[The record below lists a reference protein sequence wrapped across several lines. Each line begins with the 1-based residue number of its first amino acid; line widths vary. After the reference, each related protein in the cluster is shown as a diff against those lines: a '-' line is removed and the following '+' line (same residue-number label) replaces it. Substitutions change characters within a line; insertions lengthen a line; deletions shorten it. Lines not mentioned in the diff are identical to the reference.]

1 MHLSSDAA
9 FTTDRKGQI
18 CAVAHTLKHSRAR
31 KASGPSTNGRFGRL
45 SASTYWVTANSS
57 TRSTTM
63 ISTAVIPIGPY
74 ASMWMSFHAIFK
86 EFGGVGGFRL
96 VGIEYPIRLQQ
107 HAAAL

>member
-1 MHLSSDAA
+1 MALEGS
-9 FTTDRKGQI
+9 FTK
-18 CAVAHTLKHSRAR
+18 
-31 KASGPSTNGRFGRL
+31 GRFGRL

-57 TRSTTM
+57 TRPTAM

-96 VGIEYPIRLQQ
+96 VGKAYLIRLQQ

>member
-1 MHLSSDAA
+1 MN
-9 FTTDRKGQI
+9 R
-18 CAVAHTLKHSRAR
+18 
-31 KASGPSTNGRFGRL
+31 STNGRFGRL
-45 SASTYWVTANSS
+45 SASTYWVTANS
-57 TRSTTM
+57 TRPTTM

-96 VGIEYPIRLQQ
+96 VGIAYPIRLQQ